1 MAQQNKS
8 TLQSAINTLLAD
20 NTSGDIS
27 AADVRN
33 NLIDITDSLVFNNGN
48 QVITGS
54 LEATSFTGSLDGT
67 ATTASYV
74 DATNVDGTVANATN
88 ATTASYVDA
97 TNVDGTVA
105 NATTASLSLETMGA
119 GDPLNNSGGEIQVRG
134 GYGIGSPNGKNTYSS
149 AFTFN
154 QANSGLNI
162 GDPATTFG
170 YGNYYLAVGQD
181 AVAGPGNYTVAFGS
195 GSLSIGEGSFA
206 QGLNTLASGSFQFAQ
221 GKYNTQGDNTSL
233 MIVGNGTADNAR
245 SDAFKVK
252 MSGSIVLPTTQSAA
266 PSWTGTDGEI
276 VPATVGGQY
285 FLYMW
290 MSGAWRSGS
299 FA

>member
-8 TLQSAINTLLAD
+8 TLQSSINTLLAD

-33 NLIDITDSLVFNNGN
+33 NLIDITDSLVFNNGD

-54 LEATSFTGSLDGT
+54 LEAASFTGSLDGT

-74 DATNVDGTVANATN
+74 DAA
-88 ATTASYVDA
+88 
-97 TNVDGTVA
+97 NVDGTVA

-119 GDPLNNSGGEIQVRG
+119 GDPLNTSGGEIQVRG
-134 GYGIGSPNGKNTYSS
+134 GYGIGSPDGKNTYSS

-154 QANSGLNI
+154 QTNSGLNI
-162 GDPATTFG
+162 GDPITTFG
-170 YGNYYLAVGQD
+170 YGNYYLAVGQN
-181 AVAGPGNYTVAFGS
+181 AVAGPGNYTVTFGS
-195 GSLSIGEGSFA
+195 GSSAIGEGSFA
-206 QGLNTLASGSFQFAQ
+206 QGLNTIASGSFQFAQ

-233 MIVGNGTADNAR
+233 MIIGNGTADNTR

-266 PSWTGTDGEI
+266 PSWTGTDGEM
-276 VPATVGGQY
+276 VFATVTGDHFFY
-285 FLYMW
+285 VW
-290 MSGAWRSGS
+290 MAGAWRSGS
-299 FA
+299 LE